1 MSDAHTQAGD
11 GAAVSP
17 VPRPGWI
24 RRLVAACATHP
35 WLLGLCLATS
45 AIGTAVQGVV
55 PLFTAHAVNQA
66 VDHRTTALTATV
78 VALGILAAVN
88 FVMTFARRYLG
99 GALSLNVQ
107 LDLRNSIFRALQR
120 LDGAKQDEL
129 RVGQVV
135 SRVIN
140 DLQLVQGL
148 LMIVPLSFGSVVLLV
163 VSIVAMLYLSPVL
176 TLVAV
181 LIVPLAALTAGRSR
195 RRLLPATWLAAQRAA
210 DVSQVV
216 EETVTG
222 VRVVKGFGQE
232 EREISRMERAGRL
245 LFADR
250 MLSAKINSRFAP
262 TLGALPQLGQVGV
275 LGLGGYLA
283 LTGRIDLGTF
293 VAFAAYLAML
303 SNVARILSSVV
314 VTSQLARA
322 GIDRVYDLVD
332 TRPTI
337 TEAAHPVAVP
347 DGPLGLELRDV
358 HFGYTAAD
366 PVLVGLDLSVAPGE
380 TVALVGGSGSGK
392 STVSLL
398 LGRFYDPSA
407 GSISL
412 GGVDVTDVSMHELR
426 RAVGLVFEEA
436 FLFSDSIRAN
446 IAYGR
451 PDASDAE
458 VRAAARAAAAEDFVE
473 ALPDGY
479 DTVVGERGLTLS
491 GGQRQR
497 IALARALLCRPRVL
511 VLDDATSAVDTAT
524 EARIHDALAEVTR
537 GLTTVLIA
545 HRRST
550 LALADRIAVLD
561 RGRVVDIGTEAEL
574 TARNAQFVAMLAG
587 PDDALDP
594 DAVQLDAAGAEIART
609 PAQLVAADAAALV
622 RATLQ
627 ADSDRTANAADRP
640 DAATGITPA
649 LWPAVPAVDEIARLM
664 AERDRV
670 MDGDGSAAS
679 ERDDADRPRLDD
691 PLGAGADHTD
701 HDGVGVHA
709 GSTARV
715 GAGIS
720 GMPGMRA
727 GRGGGGGGGGGMGG
741 MAAIAGAIPASPE
754 LLELVAALPP
764 STEEPV
770 LPGEDIRAP
779 QPDFRF
785 SRLIRP
791 VRGLLVLA
799 LLLVVGDALASIA
812 FPLLARYAVDGGV
825 MKHSEQALWI
835 AASIGLVVVAA
846 DWVFVAG
853 QTVVAAR
860 AGERLLFGLR
870 IRSFAHLQRLGLDF
884 YERELGGRIMTRMTT
899 DVDALSQFLQTG
911 LNQAVV
917 SIITVAGVA
926 GVLVGVDPELSL
938 VALAPM
944 PVLAVATLVFRHLSG
959 LAYSE
964 ARERISV
971 VNADLQENISGL
983 RVSQAYTHED
993 ISYARLAG
1001 RGEAYLES
1009 RMRAQRYIATF
1020 FPFVNLL
1027 SDLATAVVLAIGARQ
1042 VARGG
1047 LSAGVLTAFLLYLTL
1062 FFAPIQQLSQVFDG
1076 YQQARVGLR
1085 RIGTLLRTPSSIVS
1099 EPDALAVPAHLA
1111 GPIRFRDVHFR
1122 YAGAATEALRGID
1135 LTLVPGQSV
1144 ALVGPTGAGKSTLVK
1159 LLARFYDVTDG
1170 ALEVGGVDLRHY
1182 DLAGYR
1188 ARLGVVPQ
1196 EAHLFSG
1203 DVATNIAYGRPE
1215 STAADVEAAARSV
1228 GAIGMLHAL
1237 PAGFRHPVSE
1247 RGGGLSAGQKQLVAL
1262 ARAELV
1268 DPDLLLLD
1276 EATAALDPAAE
1287 RSVLDAGDRLRRR
1300 AGARAGGPRTTVLIA
1315 HRLATAAQADR
1326 IIVMDAG
1333 RVVEDGTHAQLL
1345 HADGLYAGLWA
1356 ADGSAG
1362 DRVGS
1367 ADAAYAVAPAE
1378 PAGSV
1383 PVG

>member
-1 MSDAHTQAGD
+1 VTAG
-11 GAAVSP
+11 SEH
-17 VPRPGWI
+17 R
-24 RRLVAACATHP
+24 
-35 WLLGLCLATS
+35 WLLWGCLSASAVAT
-45 AIGTAVQGVV
+45 AIQGIV
-55 PLFTAHAVNQA
+55 PLFTAHAVNDA
-66 VDHRTTALTATV
+66 VAHSTHDLSRTVLVLLLFA
-78 VALGILAAVN
+78 VAN
-88 FVMTFARRYLG
+88 FTLTFARRYLG
-99 GALSLNVQ
+99 GALSLQVQ
-107 LDLRNSIFRALQR
+107 LDLRNRIFRALQR
-120 LDGAKQDEL
+120 LDGVRQDEL

-148 LMIVPLSFGSVVLLV
+148 LMVVPLSFGSVVLLV
-163 VSIVAMLYLSPVL
+163 VSLAAMLYLSPVL

-181 LIVPLAALTAGRSR
+181 LVVPLAAVTAGRSR

-232 EREISRMERAGRL
+232 EREVSRMERACRL

-303 SNVARILSSVV
+303 SNVARILSNVI

-322 GIDRVYDLVD
+322 GVERVYDLVD
-332 TRPTI
+332 TAPVL
-337 TEAAHPVAVP
+337 TESPRPVALP
-347 DGPLGLELRDV
+347 AGPLGLQLHGVR
-358 HFGYTAAD
+358 FGYGGDDA
-366 PVLVGLDLSVAPGE
+366 VLDGLDLEVRPGE
-380 TVALVGGSGSGK
+380 TVALVGASGSGK

-398 LGRFYDPSA
+398 LGRFFDPSA
-407 GSISL
+407 GSITV
-412 GGVDVTDVSMHELR
+412 GGVDIRELALADLR
-426 RAVGLVFEEA
+426 AAVGIVFEEA
-436 FLFSDSIRAN
+436 FLFSDTIRAN

-458 VRAAARAAAAEDFVE
+458 VRAAGAAAAAEDFVLE
-473 ALPDGY
+473 LPDGY

-497 IALARALLCRPRVL
+497 IALARALLTGSRAL

-524 EARIHDALAEVTR
+524 EARIHHALAEVTR
-537 GLTTVLIA
+537 AQTTLLIA

-550 LALADRIAVLD
+550 LQLADRIAVLD
-561 RGRVVDIGTEAEL
+561 AGRVIDIGTEEEL
-574 TARNAQFVAMLAG
+574 TERCPLFVSLLVGPEGARA
-587 PDDALDP
+587 D
-594 DAVQLDAAGAEIART
+594 
-609 PAQLVAADAAALV
+609 DAAAAQHEDDLAAV
-622 RATLQ
+622 PASAVPQNAPRRAI
-627 ADSDRTANAADRP
+627 TAE
-640 DAATGITPA
+640 
-649 LWPAVPAVDEIARLM
+649 LWPAAAAPDGISELIAAR
-664 AERDRV
+664 
-670 MDGDGSAAS
+670 DGD
-679 ERDDADRPRLDD
+679 
-691 PLGAGADHTD
+691 
-701 HDGVGVHA
+701 
-709 GSTARV
+709 TARPFV
-715 GAGIS
+715 PGTGSRDGLAGGALG
-720 GMPGMRA
+720 GGGFGG
-727 GRGGGGGGGGGMGG
+727 GRGGGGGGGGAMGG
-741 MAAIAGAIPASPE
+741 MAGIAGAIPASPE
-754 LLELVAALPP
+754 LLKLVAALPP

-770 LPGEDIRAP
+770 LPGEDPRAE

-825 MKHSEQALWI
+825 MKHSERVLVV
-835 AASIGLVVVAA
+835 AAGIGLLVVAA
-846 DWVFVAG
+846 DWIFVAG
-853 QTVVAAR
+853 QTVIAAR

-870 IRSFAHLQRLGLDF
+870 IRSFAHLQRLGMDF
-884 YERELGGRIMTRMTT
+884 YERELAGRIMTRMTT

-917 SIITVAGVA
+917 SVITVVGVA
-926 GVLVGVDPELSL
+926 GVLVGVDPRLSL

-944 PVLAVATLVFRHLSG
+944 PVLIVATIWFRRVSG
-959 LAYSE
+959 FAYSE
-964 ARERISV
+964 ARERISM
-971 VNADLQENISGL
+971 VNADFQENVSGL
-983 RVSQAYTHED
+983 RVAQAYGHQAA
-993 ISYARLAG
+993 SYQRIAARGAG
-1001 RGEAYLES
+1001 YLRS

-1027 SDLATAVVLAIGARQ
+1027 SDGATAVILAIGARE
-1042 VARGG
+1042 VARGQ
-1047 LSAGVLTAFLLYLTL
+1047 LSAGVLTAFLLYLSL
-1062 FFAPIQQLSQVFDG
+1062 FFAPVQQLSQVFDG

-1085 RIGTLLRTPSSIVS
+1085 RIGTLLRTPSSIVT
-1099 EPDALAVPAHLA
+1099 EPGAIPAPAHLT
-1111 GPIRFRDVHFR
+1111 GPIELHDLRFR
-1122 YAGAATEALRGID
+1122 YSGAATDALKGIE
-1135 LTLVPGQSV
+1135 LTLRPGETV
-1144 ALVGPTGAGKSTLVK
+1144 ALVGPTGAGKSTVVK

-1170 ALEVGGVDLRHY
+1170 AVLIDGTDLRSF
-1182 DLAGYR
+1182 DLAGFR

-1203 DVATNIAYGRPE
+1203 DVASNIAYGRPDASPE
-1215 STAADVEAAARSV
+1215 QIEAAADAV
-1228 GAIGMLHAL
+1228 GALPMLHTL
-1237 PAGFRHPVSE
+1237 RGGFRHPVSE

-1287 RSVLDAGDRLRRR
+1287 RVVLEADARLRRR
-1300 AGARAGGPRTTVLIA
+1300 SAGRAGGPRTTVLIA
-1315 HRLATAAQADR
+1315 HRLATAARADR
-1326 IIVMDAG
+1326 VVVMEAG
-1333 RVVEDGTHAQLL
+1333 RVVEDGTHEQLL
-1345 HADGLYAGLWA
+1345 AANGLYAGLWA

-1367 ADAAYAVAPAE
+1367 ADAAYQ
-1378 PAGSV
+1378 

>member
-1 MSDAHTQAGD
+1 MSPAPPRPGD
-11 GAAVSP
+11 GAVDPVS
-17 VPRPGWI
+17 RASWL
-24 RRLVAACATHP
+24 RRLTTACAAHP
-35 WLLGLCLATS
+35 WLLGLCLAAS
-45 AIGTAVQGVV
+45 VVGTTVQGVV
-55 PLFTAHAVNQA
+55 PLYTGHAVSAA
-66 VDHRTTALTATV
+66 VAHKTTDLRATV
-78 VALGILAAVN
+78 LALVVLAAVN
-88 FVMTFARRYLG
+88 FAMTFARRYLG
-99 GALSLNVQ
+99 GALSLHVQ
-107 LDLRNSIFRALQR
+107 LDLRNAVFRALQR
-120 LDGAKQDEL
+120 LDGARQEEL

-140 DLQLVQGL
+140 DLQLVQSL
-148 LMIVPLSFGSVVLLV
+148 LMIVPLSVGSAVLLV
-163 VSIVAMLYLSPVL
+163 VSIVAMLSLSPVL

-181 LIVPLAALTAGRSR
+181 LVVPLAAVTAGRSR
-195 RRLLPATWLAAQRAA
+195 RRLLPATWLASQRAA
-210 DVSQVV
+210 DVAQVV

-232 EREISRMERAGRL
+232 DREITRMERAGRL
-245 LFADR
+245 LYADR
-250 MLSAKINSRFAP
+250 MLSAKINARFAP

-283 LTGRIDLGTF
+283 LTNRIDLGTF

-332 TRPTI
+332 TGPVL
-337 TEAAHPVAVP
+337 TETAHPVPVP
-347 DGPLGLELRDV
+347 AGPLAVALHDV
-358 HFGYTAAD
+358 HFGYTATE
-366 PVLVGLDLSVAPGE
+366 PVLRGVDLTVAAGE

-392 STVSLL
+392 STVTLL

-407 GSISL
+407 GSVTL
-412 GGVDVTDVSMHELR
+412 GGVDIADVALHELR

-436 FLFSDSIRAN
+436 FLFSDTIRAN

-451 PDASDAE
+451 PDATDPE

-524 EARIHDALAEVTR
+524 EAVIHDALADVTR
-537 GLTTVLIA
+537 GMTTVLVA

-550 LALADRIAVLD
+550 LQLADRIAVLD
-561 RGRVVDIGTEAEL
+561 QGRIVDIGTQADL

-587 PDDALDP
+587 PEDLSPQDGVSSD
-594 DAVQLDAAGAEIART
+594 T
-609 PAQLVAADAAALV
+609 VAA
-622 RATLQ
+622 RATGIRVSDI
-627 ADSDRTANAADRP
+627 ADAADRP
-640 DAATGITPA
+640 DPATGTTPG
-649 LWPAVPAVDEIARLM
+649 LWPPVPAVDEIARLM
-664 AERDRV
+664 AERDE
-670 MDGDGSAAS
+670 A
-679 ERDDADRPRLDD
+679 LDVG
-691 PLGAGADHTD
+691 LGAGSV
-701 HDGVGVHA
+701 VGGSRTGSAVA
-709 GSTARV
+709 GA
-715 GAGIS
+715 
-720 GMPGMRA
+720 RA
-727 GRGGGGGGGGGMGG
+727 GGGVGGGGGGGGAMGG
-741 MAAIAGAIPASPE
+741 MAGIAGAIPASLE

-770 LPGEDIRAP
+770 LPGEDVRAA

-785 SRLIRP
+785 ARLVRP
-791 VRGLLVLA
+791 VRGLLALA
-799 LLLVVGDALASIA
+799 LLLVVGDAVAAIA
-812 FPLLARYAVDGGV
+812 FPLLARYAVDAGV
-825 MKHSEQALWI
+825 LRHSAQALWV

-917 SIITVAGVA
+917 SVITVAGVA
-926 GVLVGVDPELSL
+926 GVLVGVDPQLSL

-944 PVLAVATLVFRHLSG
+944 PLLAVATLAFRRLSG
-959 LAYSE
+959 RAYSE
-964 ARERISV
+964 ARERISA

-983 RVSQAYTHED
+983 RVSQAYTHEER
-993 ISYARLAG
+993 SYARLAG

-1042 VARGG
+1042 VARGS

-1085 RIGTLLRTPSSIVS
+1085 RIGALLRTPSSIVS
-1099 EPDALAVPAHLA
+1099 EPGALAVPGHLG
-1111 GPIRFRDVHFR
+1111 GPIEFRDVHFR

-1135 LTLVPGQSV
+1135 LTLIPGQSV

-1159 LLARFYDVTDG
+1159 LLARFYDVTGG
-1170 ALEVGGVDLRHY
+1170 ALVVGGVDLRHY

-1203 DVATNIAYGRPE
+1203 DVATNIAYGRPD
-1215 STAADVEAAARSV
+1215 STAPEVEAAARSV
-1228 GAIGMLHAL
+1228 GAIAMLKAL

-1247 RGGGLSAGQKQLVAL
+1247 RGGGLSAGQRQLVAL

-1287 RSVLDAGDRLRRR
+1287 RSVAEAGDRLRRR
-1300 AGARAGGPRTTVLIA
+1300 TGARAGGPRTTVLIA

-1333 RVVEDGTHAQLL
+1333 RVVEDGSHAQLL
-1345 HADGLYAGLWA
+1345 RAGGLYAGLWA
-1356 ADGSAG
+1356 ADGSVG

-1367 ADAAYAVAPAE
+1367 ADAAYAR
-1378 PAGSV
+1378 
-1383 PVG
+1383 VG

>member
-1 MSDAHTQAGD
+1 MSPALPRPDD
-11 GAAVSP
+11 GAVDPVS
-17 VPRPGWI
+17 RASWL
-24 RRLVAACATHP
+24 RRLTTACAAHP
-35 WLLGLCLATS
+35 WLLGLCLAAS
-45 AIGTAVQGVV
+45 VVGTTVQGVV
-55 PLFTAHAVNQA
+55 PLFTGHAVSAA
-66 VDHRTTALTATV
+66 VAHRTTDLRATV
-78 VALGILAAVN
+78 LALVVLAAVN
-88 FVMTFARRYLG
+88 FAMTFARRYLG
-99 GALSLNVQ
+99 GALSLHVQ
-107 LDLRNSIFRALQR
+107 LDLRNAVFRALQR
-120 LDGAKQDEL
+120 LDGARQEEL

-140 DLQLVQGL
+140 DLQLVQSL
-148 LMIVPLSFGSVVLLV
+148 LMIVPLSVGSAVLLV
-163 VSIVAMLYLSPVL
+163 VSIVAMLSLSPVL

-181 LIVPLAALTAGRSR
+181 LVVPLAAVTAGRSR
-195 RRLLPATWLAAQRAA
+195 RRLLPATWLASQRAA

-232 EREISRMERAGRL
+232 DREITRMERAGRL
-245 LFADR
+245 LYADR
-250 MLSAKINSRFAP
+250 MLSAKINARFAP

-332 TRPTI
+332 TGPVL
-337 TEAAHPVAVP
+337 TETAHPVPVP
-347 DGPLGLELRDV
+347 AGPLALQLHDV
-358 HFGYTAAD
+358 HFGYTAID
-366 PVLVGLDLSVAPGE
+366 PVLRGVDLTVAAGE

-392 STVSLL
+392 STVTLL

-407 GSISL
+407 GSVTL
-412 GGVDVTDVSMHELR
+412 GGVDIADVALHELR

-436 FLFSDSIRAN
+436 FLFSDTIRAN

-451 PDASDAE
+451 PDATDPE

-524 EARIHDALAEVTR
+524 EAVIHDALADVTR
-537 GLTTVLIA
+537 GLTTVLVA

-550 LALADRIAVLD
+550 LQLADRIAVLD
-561 RGRVVDIGTEAEL
+561 QGRIVDIGTQAEL

-587 PDDALDP
+587 PDDLSPRDDLSSQNGVSP
-594 DAVQLDAAGAEIART
+594 NGVAAGADELLATRAGGSRTSDIA
-609 PAQLVAADAAALV
+609 D
-622 RATLQ
+622 
-627 ADSDRTANAADRP
+627 AADRP
-640 DAATGITPA
+640 DPLTGTTPG
-649 LWPAVPAVDEIARLM
+649 LWPPVPAVDEIARLM
-664 AERDRV
+664 AERDEALDAGLGTV
-670 MDGDGSAAS
+670 GVIGGSRAGGA
-679 ERDDADRPRLDD
+679 L
-691 PLGAGADHTD
+691 AGA
-701 HDGVGVHA
+701 
-709 GSTARV
+709 
-715 GAGIS
+715 
-720 GMPGMRA
+720 RA
-727 GRGGGGGGGGGMGG
+727 GGGMGG
-741 MAAIAGAIPASPE
+741 GGGAMGGMAGIAGAIPASPE

-770 LPGEDIRAP
+770 LPGEDVRAA

-785 SRLIRP
+785 ARLVRP
-791 VRGLLVLA
+791 ARGLLALA
-799 LLLVVGDALASIA
+799 LLLVVGDAVAAIA
-812 FPLLARYAVDGGV
+812 FPLLARYAVDAGV
-825 MKHSEQALWI
+825 LRHSAQALWV
-835 AASIGLVVVAA
+835 AAAIGLVVVAA

-917 SIITVAGVA
+917 SVITVAGVA
-926 GVLVGVDPELSL
+926 GVLVGVDPQLSL

-944 PVLAVATLVFRHLSG
+944 PLLAVATLVFRRLSG
-959 LAYSE
+959 RAYSE
-964 ARERISV
+964 ARERISA

-983 RVSQAYTHED
+983 RVSQAYTHEGR
-993 ISYARLAG
+993 SYARLAG

-1042 VARGG
+1042 VARGS

-1085 RIGTLLRTPSSIVS
+1085 RIGALLRTPSSIVS
-1099 EPDALAVPAHLA
+1099 EPGALAVPGHLG
-1111 GPIRFRDVHFR
+1111 GPIEFRDVHFR

-1135 LTLVPGQSV
+1135 LTLTPGQSV

-1159 LLARFYDVTDG
+1159 LLARFYDVTGG
-1170 ALEVGGVDLRHY
+1170 ALVVGGVDLRHY

-1203 DVATNIAYGRPE
+1203 DVATNIAYGRPD
-1215 STAADVEAAARSV
+1215 STAPEVEAAARSV
-1228 GAIGMLHAL
+1228 GAIAMLKAL

-1247 RGGGLSAGQKQLVAL
+1247 RGGGLSAGQRQLVAL

-1287 RSVLDAGDRLRRR
+1287 RSVAEAGDRLRRR
-1300 AGARAGGPRTTVLIA
+1300 TGARAGGPRTTVLIA

-1333 RVVEDGTHAQLL
+1333 RVVEDGSHAQLL
-1345 HADGLYAGLWA
+1345 RAGGLYAGLWA
-1356 ADGSAG
+1356 ADGSVG

-1367 ADAAYAVAPAE
+1367 ADAAYAR
-1378 PAGSV
+1378 
-1383 PVG
+1383 VG